1 MPTTKGNPTA
11 AAKAFT
17 FFSSYSN
24 VCHIGREEGD
34 WTRKDPSVPSLSWIL
49 LHAWVCKELSCVLE
63 SSLLLCLCR
72 LGWRGGYPP
81 PLAETHAH
89 HTHQPPAQSR
99 GCRTIRIP
107 PLLTLLLKLL
117 LMLLLLPLLLPPPP
131 PLVLPSGAGRARR
144 CAAGTEMVIMMC
156 APPRL

>member
-17 FFSSYSN
+17 LFSSYSY
-24 VCHIGREEGD
+24 VCHIDRDEGD
-34 WTRKDPSVPSLSWIL
+34 WTPTDPSVPSLSWIP
-49 LHAWVCKELSCVLE
+49 LHAWVCTEFAYAVSD
-63 SSLLLCLCR
+63 
-72 LGWRGGYPP
+72 GGRATPP
-81 PLAETHAH
+81 SAETHAH

-107 PLLTLLLKLL
+107 LLLLMLLLKLL

-131 PLVLPSGAGRARR
+131 PLVLHSGAGRARR
-144 CAAGTEMVIMMC
+144 CAAGTEHGDHDDVCSASSVVPIC
-156 APPRL
+156 DPL

>member
-1 MPTTKGNPTA
+1 MRGSARNYLA
-11 AAKAFT
+11 SSKA
-17 FFSSYSN
+17 
-24 VCHIGREEGD
+24 
-34 WTRKDPSVPSLSWIL
+34 
-49 LHAWVCKELSCVLE
+49 
-63 SSLLLCLCR
+63 LLLCLCR

-131 PLVLPSGAGRARR
+131 PLVLPSGDDRARR
-144 CAAGTEMVIMMC
+144 CAAGTEHGDHDHVCSASAVVPTVYVILYD
-156 APPRL
+156 RLIFTLTLFLCSLIVRGVMTTYLLA